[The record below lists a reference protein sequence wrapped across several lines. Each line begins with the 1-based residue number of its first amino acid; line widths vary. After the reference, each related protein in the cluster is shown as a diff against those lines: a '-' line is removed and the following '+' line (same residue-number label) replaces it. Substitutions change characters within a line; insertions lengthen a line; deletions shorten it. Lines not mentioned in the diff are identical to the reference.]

1 MHRATKL
8 AEEIL
13 RKAVDRTQEWRRVR
27 RTQEWRRVRGLTEPR
42 AEGNWAKEEHF
53 DKRIAAG
60 DPTALA
66 DVYRD
71 AIERLGKIADTLD
84 EWLGI
89 LG

>member
-1 MHRATKL
+1 VHRATKL

-13 RKAVDRTQEWRRVR
+13 RKAVDRTQEWRRI
-27 RTQEWRRVRGLTEPR
+27 RGMNGPR
-42 AEGNWAKEEHF
+42 ATCNWAKEEHF

-60 DPTALA
+60 DPTVLA

-71 AIERLGKIADTLD
+71 ALERIGKIADTLD